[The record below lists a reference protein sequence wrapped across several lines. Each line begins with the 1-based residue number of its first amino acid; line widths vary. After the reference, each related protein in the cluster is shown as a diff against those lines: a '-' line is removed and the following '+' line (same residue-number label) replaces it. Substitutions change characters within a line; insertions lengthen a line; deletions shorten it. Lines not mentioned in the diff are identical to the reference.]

1 MKEINLPIRHTV
13 AISFTSADV
22 MAPESRQLGAV
33 KLPHSANE
41 VSTAQSNGGKILY
54 AATDIAQQIEDIVCD
69 YLFGTSP
76 YPSPQKNFFRNEIAQ
91 SSSFSF
97 QFKKEIL
104 QRIINEGGL
113 LQGKEKNQF
122 QNNLASIMLWRNA
135 FAHGKLKFDD
145 KKGVLLEYYSNSNKT
160 LELNDSFWESVEYAF
175 NETIKCLKKISE
187 GVSLYWKKHAA
198 S

>member
-1 MKEINLPIRHTV
+1 MKEINLPIRSTV
-13 AISFTSADV
+13 SISFTDADL
-22 MAPESRQLGAV
+22 MAPELHSLGSV
-33 KLPHSANE
+33 DVTSSKKE
-41 VSTAQSNGGKILY
+41 VSIAQSNGGKILY
-54 AATDIAQQIEDIVCD
+54 AATDIAQQIEDVVCN

-104 QRIINEGGL
+104 QRIINEGGF

-122 QNNLASIMLWRNA
+122 QNNLASIMSWRNA

-145 KKGVLLEYYSNSNKT
+145 KKGALLEYYSNGNKT
-160 LELNDSFWESVEYAF
+160 LELNDSFWESVEYTF
-175 NETIKCLKKISE
+175 NETIKCLVKVSK
-187 GVSLYWKKHAA
+187 GVFLYWKKHAA